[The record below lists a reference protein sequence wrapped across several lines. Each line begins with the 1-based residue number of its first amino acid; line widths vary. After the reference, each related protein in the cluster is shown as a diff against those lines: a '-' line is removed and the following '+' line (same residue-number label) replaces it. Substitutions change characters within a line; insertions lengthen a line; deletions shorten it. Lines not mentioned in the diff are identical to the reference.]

1 MFENIEK
8 NKRMIL
14 GAYKKIKSY
23 YYYDKSILYNKV
35 SLATWESD
43 SRSFASRVDRLAE
56 FMSTLEG
63 EIDYDYLA
71 PLLRSVDLI
80 PMPKSFEETKSDDV
94 GFLIQNSVPKKGI
107 LSKVNFFIKAPV
119 ELLVLDAIWM
129 ILVGKIAY
137 SQSAISSYA
146 YANKPK
152 LDQLYFDNEN
162 LFEGIDFDSNRL
174 FIPYFKQYTAWRNTA
189 FRRIESRYKQKKDS
203 ILISLDLKSYYYSV
217 TFDFDDLPRY
227 LDNDVRLAEI
237 APLTKVIRQVYIDYT
252 SEMQKYRGAIPAN
265 CQMGQCAFPIGLH
278 SSMLIANLYLFE
290 LDKAISEQVA
300 PVFYGRYV
308 DDILIVVD
316 KPQDCE
322 ITVTSIL
329 HETLVRKKII
339 KSKGSKEYS
348 VLVPNTAP
356 NYLTLQADK
365 IRCLYF
371 DHNEPDA
378 LINLLCE
385 ASNIRASM
393 SEGIQMPDIGFSERS
408 FDEQAYSLGVNA
420 GSLKV
425 RDFLFSS
432 NNYEATLFIN
442 DLIRASKNVDV
453 SDIKHQK
460 YIVEQI
466 IQIFKFYNGR
476 QAVEYRSAWIN
487 VFSLILINDQY
498 EYFVKF
504 YEQVWE
510 SIHEIGASKLE
521 AIETPKNAIIVNMV
535 KDALYEQLRIAA
547 SIAIAPLAIEK
558 TKAKIEAI
566 VDSSTQ
572 IDKNTFSDIFEN
584 AVDIRNANLFNN
596 HFSAFPLISYITAAL
611 DTNISLINAQ
621 PQDIASLAKSSDES
635 LPLNERKIQLCPRF
649 IHFDELCMLNFLTHY
664 YEGGNPISKHINQLS
679 DYFSKV
685 NKLHNAFPS
694 LETNTEVCD
703 GINLHQ
709 LSAPNNMHKLPSGSL
724 IIALASVWLDEDKD
738 IQPVLKNPVHDLSPS
753 KKQSLYKLLNDARKS
768 NANMIVFPEYFLP
781 IYWIEELYSFSRT
794 NSIAIVCGLRYITN
808 NQQAYNY
815 MVVLQPFRPN
825 RFNYTIPLFREKNHY
840 APAEIIALA
849 AEHFKCIDPVSPS
862 IHLIDWNGIRF
873 SDLMCFE
880 LTNIEYR
887 YLLRN
892 KIDVLIVPEL
902 NKDTAY
908 FSSIVES
915 ASRDLHCFVVQANT
929 SKYGDS
935 RITGP
940 YNSLFKDII
949 KIKGGENNVLLI
961 GTVDCTEIQQKR
973 RDYPNELN
981 ENITK
986 AWEGKK
992 SSNQDK
998 RSVKGPPAGFYNR
1011 KEEYE

>member
-94 GFLIQNSVPKKGI
+94 GFLIQNSVPKKGT

-162 LFEGIDFDSNRL
+162 LFDGIDFDSNRL

-265 CQMGQCAFPIGLH
+265 CQKGQCAFPIGLH

-329 HETLVRKKII
+329 YETLVRKEII
-339 KSKGSKEYS
+339 KPKGSKEYS

-408 FDEQAYSLGVNA
+408 FDEQAYSLGEKA

-466 IQIFKFYNGR
+466 IQILKFYNGR

-487 VFSLILINDQY
+487 VFSLILINDQH

-504 YEQVWE
+504 FEQVWE
-510 SIHEIGASKLE
+510 SIQEIGASKLE

-558 TKAKIEAI
+558 TKVKIEAI
-566 VDSSTQ
+566 VESLTQ

-596 HFSAFPLISYITAAL
+596 HFSAFPLISYITTAL

-621 PQDIASLAKSSDES
+621 PQEIASLAKSSGES

-649 IHFDELCMLNFLTHY
+649 IHFDELCLLHFLTHF
-664 YEGGNPISKHINQLS
+664 YEGGNPISRHIKQLS
-679 DYFSKV
+679 ECFTNVNNLHKVFS
-685 NKLHNAFPS
+685 S
-694 LETNTEVCD
+694 LETNTEDCD
-703 GINLHQ
+703 DIILHK
-709 LSAPNNMHKLPSGSL
+709 LSAPNNVHKSPSGL
-724 IIALASVWLDEDKD
+724 FKIALASMWLDEERD
-738 IQPVLKNPVHDLSPS
+738 IKPVLKNPIHDLSPS
-753 KKQSLYKLLNDARKS
+753 KKQNLYKLLNEARKS
-768 NANMIVFPEYFLP
+768 NANMIVFPEYYLP
-781 IYWIEELYSFSRT
+781 IYWIEELYTFSRT

-815 MVVLQPFRPN
+815 MVVLQPFRLCK
-825 RFNYTIPLFREKNHY
+825 FNYTIPLFREKNHY
-840 APAEIIALA
+840 APAEIIELA
-849 AEHFKCIDPVSPS
+849 AEHFECIDPISPS

-873 SDLMCFE
+873 SNLMCFE

-961 GTVDCTEIQQKR
+961 GTVDCAEIQQKR

-981 ENITK
+981 EDITK

-992 SSNQDK
+992 SSNKDK

-1011 KEEYE
+1011 KEGYE